1 MNDMLYNIP
10 KMKNG
15 NELKDAIACLPEYDE
30 NIRYADVNT
39 RLISL
44 SDLYSIYIPSTMS
57 IEIYNKL
64 YLALIQS
71 MQKKFTQLSV
81 KQRYENNKMIQ
92 KQMANGI
99 LGGSDSFT
107 IIGKSGIGKSSAINH
122 AVSLITENKLIE
134 INYPYT
140 KIIPCLTVQCPF
152 DSSVKGLLLEI
163 LRMVDTIL
171 ESDYYTTVRTS
182 RSATVDMLI
191 GMVSTIALNHIGLLI
206 VDEIQNV
213 VNSKNGKNLIG
224 ALTQLINNSG
234 ISICMVGTPECTK
247 FFEQAMQLARR
258 SIGLKYTN
266 MQYDDYF
273 RYFCKIIFSYQY
285 VKNKTNIDESIIEW
299 LYNHTSGVTSVVIS
313 LIHDAQ
319 EISILNGSEILNLET
334 LNEAYNTRL
343 SMMHDYIKTQPS
355 PQKKIRK
362 NSGRNSCKDIYN
374 SYNSYN
380 YTKSDNDNDTKP
392 LFDEIRTIS
401 KKQNTNA
408 INIIKNYYTVE
419 EVDI

>member
-1 MNDMLYNIP
+1 MNNNLYNIP

-15 NELKDAIACLPEYDE
+15 NELKDAITCLPEYDE

-71 MQKKFTQLSV
+71 MQKKFTQLSI
-81 KQRYENNKMIQ
+81 KQRYENNKMIH
-92 KQMANGI
+92 KQIANGI
-99 LGGSDSFT
+99 LGGTDSFT

-171 ESDYYTTVRTS
+171 ESNYYTTVRTS
-182 RSATVDMLI
+182 RSSTVDMLI

-234 ISICMVGTPECTK
+234 ISICMVGTPECTR

-299 LYNHTSGVTSVVIS
+299 LYNHTSGVTSVVVS

-319 EISILNGSEILNLET
+319 EISILNGSEILNLEA

-343 SMMHDYIKTQPS
+343 SMLHDYIKIQSLPH
-355 PQKKIRK
+355 KKTRK
-362 NSGRNSCKDIYN
+362 NSSHNRCKDICS
-374 SYNSYN
+374 SYK
-380 YTKSDNDNDTKP
+380 YTEPDNNNDEK
-392 LFDEIRTIS
+392 LSFDEIRTMS
-401 KKQNTNA
+401 KQKNINA
-408 INIIKNYYTVE
+408 IDIIKKYYIIE
-419 EVDI
+419 EVKI

>member
-30 NIRYADVNT
+30 NIRYADVST

-81 KQRYENNKMIQ
+81 KQRYENNKMVQ

-171 ESDYYTTVRTS
+171 ESDYYTSVRTS

-213 VNSKNGKNLIG
+213 VSSKNGKNLIG

-374 SYNSYN
+374 SYN
-380 YTKSDNDNDTKP
+380 YTESDNDNDTKP
-392 LFDEIRTIS
+392 SFDEIRIMS
-401 KKQNTNA
+401 KQKNINA
-408 INIIKNYYTVE
+408 IDMIKNYYTVE
-419 EVDI
+419 EVNI

>member
-15 NELKDAIACLPEYDE
+15 NELKDAISYLPEYDE

-171 ESDYYTTVRTS
+171 ESDYYTSVRTS

-213 VNSKNGKNLIG
+213 VSSKNGKNLIG

-362 NSGRNSCKDIYN
+362 NSGRNSYKDIYN
-374 SYNSYN
+374 SYN
-380 YTKSDNDNDTKP
+380 YTESDNDNDTKP

>member
-15 NELKDAIACLPEYDE
+15 NELKDAISYLPEYDE

-171 ESDYYTTVRTS
+171 ESDYYTSVRTS

-213 VNSKNGKNLIG
+213 VSSKNGKNLIG

-374 SYNSYN
+374 SYN
-380 YTKSDNDNDTKP
+380 YTESDNDNDTKP

>member
-15 NELKDAIACLPEYDE
+15 NELKDAISYLPEYDE

-171 ESDYYTTVRTS
+171 ESDYYTSVRTS

-213 VNSKNGKNLIG
+213 VSSKNGKNLIG

-362 NSGRNSCKDIYN
+362 NSGRNSCKNI
-374 SYNSYN
+374 YNSYN
-380 YTKSDNDNDTKP
+380 YTESDNDNDTKP